1 MVAIEFT
8 SIPDT
13 DADYNLQLELL
24 ASFKKQTGVEVKL
37 TRMEWGD
44 AWQKLINISTH
55 GQGADISHVGS
66 TWVSSLVSM
75 NSLRPIPP
83 HLITKIG
90 SEESFVHSAWKS
102 STMEDDRQTWAIP
115 LSVYTYAIAYRR
127 DLLAKAGLDS
137 ATAFAT
143 PFSCEETICKLE
155 EHNDVEHA
163 WLMPYVPFPFN
174 DFVHTAASW
183 VWSSGGHLIDN
194 RGKQVLFDS
203 PATRA
208 GLKAYFKLLRRVPND
223 QSGESLGTD
232 DCMQMLM
239 QGKAAAVLTDAR
251 AILLHLQE
259 DTPEAKNIGTASLM
273 SIPWSG
279 GGNLVIWRHTYG
291 YPDRLEAAFKLAEFL
306 TRKSTMLAVGSRS
319 QILPARVDALD
330 ELIPSE
336 HPLRPVM
343 IQLVSSARTYRTI
356 PLWRRIENQFGQELG
371 VIARALF
378 ENKEGDLEPLLVETM
393 NSLTHRLNLTLG

>member
-8 SIPDT
+8 AIPDT
-13 DADYNLQLELL
+13 DDDYDLQLELL
-24 ASFKKQTGVEVKL
+24 ANFKKQTGVEVKL
-37 TRMEWGD
+37 TRMEWTD
-44 AWQKLINISTH
+44 AWQQLINISTH

-90 SEESFVHSAWKS
+90 SEESFVHSAWQS
-102 STMEDDRQTWAIP
+102 VLMEEDRHAWAIP
-115 LSVYTYAIAYRR
+115 LSAYTYAIAYRR
-127 DLLAKAGLDS
+127 DLLAQVGLDG

-143 PFSCEETICKLE
+143 PFALEETICKLE
-155 EHNDVEHA
+155 ELNCVKNA
-163 WLMPYVPFPFN
+163 WLMPYIPFPFN

-203 PATRA
+203 PATLA
-208 GLKAYFKLLRRVPND
+208 GLKAYFKLLRRVRKVGPI
-223 QSGESLGTD
+223 GTD
-232 DCMQMLM
+232 ECLERLM

-251 AILLHLQE
+251 AIFANIE
-259 DTPEAKNIGTASLM
+259 DDIPEVKNIGAASLM
-273 SIPWSG
+273 STPWSG

-291 YPDRLEAAFKLAEFL
+291 YPDRLEAAFKLADFL
-306 TRKSTMLAVGSRS
+306 TRKNTLLEIGQRAH
-319 QILPARVDALD
+319 ILPARVDALD
-330 ELIPSE
+330 ELIPPE

-343 IQLVSSARTYRTI
+343 IQLVSSSRAYRSI
-356 PLWRRIENQFGQELG
+356 PLWRRIENQFGQELSI
-371 VIARALF
+371 VAKTI
-378 ENKEGDLEPLLVETM
+378 LEDKDANLDTILSEAIRTL
-393 NSLTHRLNLTLG
+393 SQRLNLTLE